1 MAMPNRVAATLAPR
15 DTDQALALLAEL
27 APRIGYA
34 EVRLD
39 LMESCD
45 MARQLVGSPTPL
57 IITCRPQREGG
68 RFAGPEP
75 ERLAILRQAARLGC
89 AYIDLEW
96 DSVAELPSLALGR
109 TGAMVSRHWYDRMP
123 ADLWSHYTALREHAD
138 VVKLV
143 GLARRPADLGPILD
157 LLWRAESP
165 VVAIAM
171 GAEGMVSRLLAPCA
185 TSCLLTYGAATADST
200 TAAGQ
205 LSLHE
210 MTDVYHLQAAG
221 PHTLIHLH
229 LCADAGRAAAV
240 AARNASETP
249 GVLLHVPLVIA
260 PDDIAALA
268 PALTALPRL
277 RLIAD
282 SELQAALDRVT
293 R

>member
-1 MAMPNRVAATLAPR
+1 MPNRVAATLAPR
-15 DTDQALALLAEL
+15 DTDQALALLTEL
-27 APRIGYA
+27 APQIGYA

-39 LMESCD
+39 LMESFD
-45 MARQLVGSPTPL
+45 LPRLIDGSPSPL

-75 ERLAILRQAARLGC
+75 ERLAILRQAAQLGC
-89 AYIDLEW
+89 AYIDIEW

-109 TGAMVSRHWYDRMP
+109 TCAMVSRHWYDRMP

-143 GLARRPADLGPILD
+143 GLAQRPADLGPVLD

-171 GAEGMVSRLLAPCA
+171 GAEGMISRLLAPCA
-185 TSCLLTYGAATADST
+185 ASCLLTYGAATADST

-205 LSLHE
+205 LSIHE
-210 MTDVYHLQAAG
+210 MTETYQLQAAG
-221 PHTLIHLH
+221 PHTHIHLH
-229 LCADAGRAAAV
+229 LCADPERAAAV
-240 AARNASETP
+240 VARNAGETP
-249 GVLLHVPLVIA
+249 GALLHVPLVIT
-260 PDDIAALA
+260 PDNIAYLVPALA
-268 PALTALPRL
+268 ALPRL
-277 RLIAD
+277 LLIAEA
-282 SELQAALDRVT
+282 ELQVALDRAT